1 MKIIENSLRYFWD
14 NIKRTNIRII
24 RVQGHEE
31 KEKGTE
37 NIFEGIIV
45 ENFPNIG
52 KEIVNQVQEEQR
64 VPYRKTPRRNTER
77 QKLITLSKVKYK
89 EKILKAG
96 REKQQLRYNGIP
108 IKLTADFSAETL
120 QHRRVRQDKFKMIK
134 GEKNTTKVSLH
145 SKDLIHI

>member
-1 MKIIENSLRYFWD
+1 MKL
-14 NIKRTNIRII
+14 
-24 RVQGHEE
+24 Q
-31 KEKGTE
+31 
-37 NIFEGIIV
+37 
-45 ENFPNIG
+45 
-52 KEIVNQVQEEQR
+52 
-64 VPYRKTPRRNTER
+64 ER